1 MLHGP
6 GAGWL
11 PAPQEDRPAPVWT
24 NGRAFP
30 AVWRDSLSFGMGG
43 VLKPPTQFPNAGPG
57 PWNHRPPPGSDSDI
71 EQAIGAKV
79 HLSQRILPL
88 LGVAELV
95 RIEPEKATS
104 VPDFADPDEE
114 ALYSAEARLPHS
126 PLFLDLEA
134 IDGSPVAWTQETW
147 PLPFFLRG
155 ALCWQ
160 QEEMLSVIPFGS
172 VGSTHPWGGT
182 DYQAWGRWVFLQGHS
197 ADWPRLGQGDFI
209 ARANGEVRSW
219 VDAESESVCA
229 HMGSVTHNLCRRI
242 LAVLLC
248 LEAFE
253 VELVP
258 EAASRQVRRRAE
270 RKKERIGFVPARW
283 PIPLFEG
290 GSEAAPTPASTG
302 NEPQTFAPEEACP
315 IPKAHARLNQCHLLW
330 HEALEAYADPDR
342 FVSHLNATIQG
353 LRNVTWV
360 LQKELRHSEGFDE
373 WYAEWQ
379 EKMAADARMKW
390 LISARNQ
397 IEKQGDLDAS
407 SVARVRVIGSWLRGP
422 ALKMEVEPT
431 LEAHEIARRTQIR
444 GLPSRVRQEGVLEVE
459 RRWTVEEFAGD
470 EILDVLA
477 HCYGVLS
484 KLLVAAHRRWGDH
497 EDSCALDAGGVCE
510 GAPTNPHPSGRIPCM
525 VAGRS
530 ARTVRRD
537 LASGA
542 LVEMEVQRLRGP
554 EIDPAEM
561 IERYGPEPTPADL
574 SDEEGVFGAA
584 EMFHK
589 LGRRFFLADG
599 YLVTVAWLL
608 RDGQILRQI
617 SMEPEDQR
625 EKYLSIE
632 SLAEQVERLGA
643 EEVVFTTELWEAP
656 AVEKGDRRVALRPSE
671 REDRSEALA
680 TYALKRTG
688 EFRLWHSKV
697 ERSGDSVSLG
707 EMTVSEDGAAN
718 AAIFLAPVLA
728 VWKGWERG

>member
-1 MLHGP
+1 MLRGP

-11 PAPQEDRPAPVWT
+11 PAPEGDSPAPVWT

-30 AVWRDSLSFGMGG
+30 AVWRDSLSFGMEG
-43 VLKPPTQFPNAGPG
+43 VLKPPAQFPNAGPG

-79 HLSQRILPL
+79 HISQRILPL
-88 LGVAELV
+88 LGAADLVA
-95 RIEPEKATS
+95 IEPEKAAS
-104 VPDFADPDEE
+104 VPDFANPDEE
-114 ALYSAEARLPHS
+114 ALYSAEARLSRS

-229 HMGSVTHNLCRRI
+229 HMGSVTHNLCRR
-242 LAVLLC
+242 VLTVLMC

-253 VELVP
+253 VELVA
-258 EAASRQVRRRAE
+258 EATSRQVRRRAE
-270 RKKERIGFVPARW
+270 RKGERIGLVPERW
-283 PIPLFEG
+283 PIPLFEEG
-290 GSEAAPTPASTG
+290 AQAPPAPTETEGAVRS
-302 NEPQTFAPEEACP
+302 FAPEEACP
-315 IPKAHARLNQCHLLW
+315 IPKAHARLNQCHLMW

-342 FVSHLNATIQG
+342 FVGHLNAVIQG

-360 LQKELRHSEGFDE
+360 LQKELRHREGFDA

-379 EKMAADARMKW
+379 EEMAADARMKW
-390 LISARNQ
+390 LISARNR

-407 SVARVRVIGSWLRGP
+407 SVAQVRVIGSWLRGS
-422 ALKMEVEPT
+422 ALEMEVDPT
-431 LEAHEIARRTQIR
+431 IEAHEIARRAQVR
-444 GLPSRVRQEGVLEVE
+444 GLPSRVQREGVLEVE
-459 RRWTVEEFAGD
+459 RRWTVEELAGD
-470 EILDVLA
+470 EILDALA
-477 HCYGVLS
+477 HCHGVLS
-484 KLLVAAHRRWGDH
+484 RLLAATHRHWGAH
-497 EDSCALDAGGVCE
+497 EDPCALDAGGICQ
-510 GAPTNPHPSGRIPCM
+510 GAPSAPHPSGRVPCM

-530 ARTVRRD
+530 VRTVRRD

-542 LVEMEVQRLRGP
+542 LIEMEMLPLRGP
-554 EIDPAEM
+554 EIDSAEM
-561 IERYGPEPTPADL
+561 VARYGLEPTSADL
-574 SDEEGVFGAA
+574 PEERGVFGAG
-584 EMFHK
+584 EVFHK
-589 LGRRFFLADG
+589 LGRKFFLADG
-599 YLVTVAWLL
+599 HLVTVAWLL
-608 RDGQILRQI
+608 RDGRILRQI

-625 EKYLSIE
+625 EKYLNIE

-643 EEVVFTTELWEAP
+643 EEIVFTTELWEVP
-656 AVEKGDRRVALRPSE
+656 AVGSGDRRVVLRPSE
-671 REDRSEALA
+671 RDDRSEALG
-680 TYALKRTG
+680 TYALRRNG
-688 EFRLWHSKV
+688 EFRFWRSPI
-697 ERSGDSVSLG
+697 ERDGDTASLG
-707 EMTVSEDGAAN
+707 EMTVTEDAVAN
-718 AAIFLAPVLA
+718 AALFLAPVLA
-728 VWKGWERG
+728 VWKEWERN